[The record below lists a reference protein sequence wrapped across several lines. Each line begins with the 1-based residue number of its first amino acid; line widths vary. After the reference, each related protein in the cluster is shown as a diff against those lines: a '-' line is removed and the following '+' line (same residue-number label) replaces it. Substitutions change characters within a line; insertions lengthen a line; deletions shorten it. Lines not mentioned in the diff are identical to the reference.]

1 MAMIGPN
8 SPHAPAPMKNV
19 PKRVLSSPRS
29 RSMGRRVPSAVDVSA
44 IATPRVSWIFPVAVI
59 TMAASEATASE
70 SEPADG
76 RQPAALAT
84 DGALLQLHPREE
96 EEQAEAELGEQLDR
110 VVDLDPADHLGAEDD
125 ACAQQEHHLGD
136 LDAEQSD
143 DERDEGGDRRDDDQR
158 PELLGHAG
166 SSGGSTMRRLAVS
179 SLGVPAR
186 APSTACSSGLAA
198 RIVVM

>member
-8 SPHAPAPMKNV
+8 SPQAPAPMKKV

-29 RSMGRRVPSAVDVSA
+29 RSIGRRVPSAVDVSA

-59 TMAASEATASE
+59 TMAAREATASE
-70 SEPADG
+70 TNQPMAASLPLWPRTARCSSSIPARKKSRPRPSSESSCDG
-76 RQPAALAT
+76 
-84 DGALLQLHPREE
+84 
-96 EEQAEAELGEQLDR
+96 
-110 VVDLDPADHLGAEDD
+110 VVDLDPADHLGAEHD
-125 ACAQQEHHLGD
+125 ACTQQEHHFGD
-136 LDAEQSD
+136 LDAEQPD
-143 DERDEGGDRRDDDQR
+143 DQGDERGDRRDHDER